1 MKKKVI
7 SVAVGLIALVT
18 LASCSSSSDG
28 DLTIVRSDLAL
39 DLAEVKDKYKLNFIY
54 DLANEAKRLDS
65 SVDIN
70 DDSDYYT
77 VYVSNDVEN
86 SAFVYSVDISEDLK
100 SLEKRV
106 QNYTVNSLTF
116 KTSNGIYDSEV
127 TSIASKIY
135 DSTTGLNQFK
145 FAASDAD
152 NLNVYTGT
160 SLAYAESAKG
170 AVAAYKNG
178 NTSISLD
185 IVYVPTF
192 VVRNYGE
199 KNMQKQKILEKVI
212 FAPIYAQYTT
222 NGQKINTDGTLVAS
236 RISFYNKIDIVFDD
250 IHVSTEKPAE

>member
-127 TSIASKIY
+127 TSIASK
-135 DSTTGLNQFK
+135 LLHQ
-145 FAASDAD
+145 
-152 NLNVYTGT
+152 
-160 SLAYAESAKG
+160 
-170 AVAAYKNG
+170 
-178 NTSISLD
+178 
-185 IVYVPTF
+185 
-192 VVRNYGE
+192 
-199 KNMQKQKILEKVI
+199 MQIILMYI
-212 FAPIYAQYTT
+212 QA
-222 NGQKINTDGTLVAS
+222 
-236 RISFYNKIDIVFDD
+236 
-250 IHVSTEKPAE
+250 HH